1 MNEPLSRRTYDAMSD
16 AGGAGSR
23 EARYPTPG
31 RIFVMVF
38 YVGVGLWYLYWR
50 PGTFNHDALS
60 FSLLLYGAEVFGFV
74 TALLHLVM
82 TWRITE
88 RVPPAPMAGLTVDV
102 FIPTI
107 NESVDIVRRTAIAA
121 MNISYPHQTWLLDD
135 GARPEMKQ
143 LAESLGCRYLART
156 TNIDAK
162 AGNLNHALAHSKAEF
177 VAVFDADHAPRRDFL
192 ERTLGFFT
200 DERVA
205 FVQTPQDFFNLD
217 SFQHRRTTPAAIWTE
232 QSLFFKVIQQ
242 GKDFWNASFFCGSC
256 GIIRRSSLDAIGGFA
271 TGTVTEDLH
280 TSIRLHKRG
289 FRSIYYAEPLA
300 AGLAPDNAVP
310 YLRQRVR
317 WGQGAMQVWRKE
329 GILTA
334 RGLTLGQRLC
344 YLASVLTY
352 FDGWQKLVFYFS
364 PVVVLVT
371 GVMPVAALDR
381 EFFLHFAPYYLLTFL
396 VFEEVA
402 RGYGRTFLLAQYN
415 LARFFAFIWAT
426 FGLFRRKLTFWVTDK
441 GPANRSRV
449 ALYMAPQYAVLAL
462 NALAIPLG
470 IAFHFSYGYL
480 PGSGL
485 AANIAWAA
493 VNCILALL
501 LLKFTLKRAT
511 DSRADYRFPVP
522 LPALIK
528 VPGRPACYATVD
540 DVSSS
545 GCRLHGKFPADLR
558 EDSELQGE
566 LHLPHGVLPFAAVVR
581 GVVTGTSG
589 GKFYVKALCCR
600 FAEAAMPGARVE
612 LERFLYGSHLQWA
625 INQLRDKATTPLS
638 ALRLR
643 AAPTKVSET
652 YWAPALIDTP
662 SDDAPSQLALVSCRD
677 FGMYGR
683 SLLTFKPLPL
693 DCAIIGLSFTR
704 AGQTLISAKV
714 VIDERFDTPT
724 GPVYVYGIA
733 SLIREP
739 QWIRQNISAIH
750 ETEALAPLAA

>member
-1 MNEPLSRRTYDAMSD
+1 MNDPLSRRAYDVMS
-16 AGGAGSR
+16 AARSTGTR
-23 EARYPTPG
+23 EARYPTPA
-31 RIFVMVF
+31 RIFVMVL

-50 PGTFNHDALS
+50 LGTFNPHAFS

-88 RVPPAPMAGLTVDV
+88 REPPAPTAGMSVDV

-121 MNISYPHQTWLLDD
+121 MNMTYPHQTWLLDD

-143 LAESLGCRYLART
+143 LAASLGCRYLARD
-156 TNIDAK
+156 TNVDAK
-162 AGNLNHALAHSKAEF
+162 AGNLNHALAHSRAQF
-177 VAVFDADHAPRRDFL
+177 VAVFDADHAPRKDFL
-192 ERTLGFFT
+192 ERTLGFFG
-200 DERVA
+200 DPGVA

-256 GIIRRSSLDAIGGFA
+256 GVIRRSSLDAIGGFA

-334 RGLTLGQRLC
+334 RGLTIGQRLC

-352 FDGWQKLVFYFS
+352 FDGWQKLIFYFA
-364 PVVVLVT
+364 PVIVLVT
-371 GVMPVAALDR
+371 GVMPVAVLDR
-381 EFFLHFAPYYLLTFL
+381 EFVMHFAPYYLLTFL

-462 NALAIPLG
+462 NTLAIPVG
-470 IAFHFSYGYL
+470 IALHIRYGNL
-480 PGSGL
+480 PGSGVF
-485 AANIAWAA
+485 ANVAWAT

-501 LLKFTLKRAT
+501 LLRFTLRRAT
-511 DSRADYRFPVP
+511 DARVDYRFPVP
-522 LPALIK
+522 LPARIK

-540 DVSSS
+540 NISSA
-545 GCRLHGKFPADLR
+545 GCRLHGKFPGDLC
-558 EDSELQGE
+558 EDSELRGE
-566 LHLPHGVLPFAAVVR
+566 IFLPHGMLPFAAVVR
-581 GVVTGTSG
+581 GTVTGVSG
-589 GKFYVKALCCR
+589 GKPYTKALCCQ
-600 FAEAAMPGARVE
+600 FDGPAMGSARVE
-612 LERFLYGSHLQWA
+612 LERFLYGSHLQWS
-625 INQLRDKATTPLS
+625 INQLRDRANTPLS
-638 ALRLR
+638 ALRSR
-643 AAPTKVSET
+643 AATKPDET
-652 YWAPALIDTP
+652 FWAPALIDAQ
-662 SDDAPSQLALVSCRD
+662 SDDVPSQLALLSCRN
-677 FGMYGR
+677 FGAHGR
-683 SLLTFKPLPL
+683 ALLTFKPLPL

-704 AGQTLISAKV
+704 AGQTLISAKIV
-714 VIDERFDTPT
+714 GDGRFDTPT
-724 GPVYVYGIA
+724 GPIYVYGIA
-733 SLIREP
+733 SLIREQ

>member
-1 MNEPLSRRTYDAMSD
+1 MNDPHAYDVMAD
-16 AGGAGSR
+16 TRAAGSR
-23 EARYPTPG
+23 EARYPTPA
-31 RIFVMVF
+31 RAFVMVL

-50 PGTFNHDALS
+50 LGTFNPDALS

-88 RVPPAPMAGLTVDV
+88 REPPPAMEGLTVDV

-107 NESVDIVRRTAIAA
+107 NESVDIVRRTVIAA
-121 MNISYPHQTWLLDD
+121 MNMSYPHQTWLLDD
-135 GARPEMKQ
+135 GARPEMEK
-143 LAESLGCRYLART
+143 LAASLGCRYLSRPM
-156 TNIDAK
+156 NVDAK
-162 AGNLNHALAHSKAEF
+162 AGNLNQALAHSRAQF

-192 ERTLGFFT
+192 ERTLGFFG
-200 DERVA
+200 DPRVA

-217 SFQHRRTTPAAIWTE
+217 SFQHRRTTPSAIWTE

-289 FRSIYYAEPLA
+289 YQSIYYAEPLA
-300 AGLAPDNAVP
+300 AGLAPDNVVP

-317 WGQGAMQVWRKE
+317 WGQGAMQVWRRE

-334 RGLTLGQRLC
+334 RGLTFGQRLC
-344 YLASVLTY
+344 YLASVVTY
-352 FDGWQKLVFYFS
+352 FDGWQKLIFYFA

-402 RGYGRTFLLAQYN
+402 RGYGRTILLAQYN

-426 FGLFRRKLTFWVTDK
+426 FGLFRRRLTFWVTDK
-441 GPANRSRV
+441 GPAKRSRV

-462 NALAIPLG
+462 NAVAIPIG
-470 IAFHFSYGYL
+470 IALHFAYGNL
-480 PGSGL
+480 PGSGVF
-485 AANIAWAA
+485 ANVGWAS
-493 VNCILALL
+493 VNCVLALL
-501 LLKFTLKRAT
+501 LLRFTLRRAT
-511 DSRADYRFPVP
+511 DTRADYRFPVP
-522 LPALIK
+522 LPARIK

-540 DVSSS
+540 DISSA
-545 GCRLHGKFPADLR
+545 GCRLHGKFPGDLL
-558 EDSELQGE
+558 EDSAVQGE
-566 LHLPHGVLPFAAVVR
+566 IFLPQGSLPFSAVVR
-581 GVVTGTSG
+581 GTVSG
-589 GKFYVKALCCR
+589 VSDGESYVKALCCR
-600 FAEAAMPGARVE
+600 FNAAAMPVTRGE

-625 INQLRDKATTPLS
+625 INQLRDRATTPLS
-638 ALRLR
+638 ALRPR
-643 AAPTKVSET
+643 AATAQANET
-652 YWAPALIDTP
+652 HWAPVLIDTQ
-662 SDDAPSQLALVSCRD
+662 SADVPSQLALVSSRN
-677 FGMYGR
+677 FGPHGQA
-683 SLLTFKPLPL
+683 LLTFKPLPP

-704 AGQTLISAKV
+704 AGQKLVSAKIV
-714 VIDERFDTPT
+714 RDERFETPT
-724 GPVYVYGIA
+724 GPMYVYGIA
-733 SLIREP
+733 SLIREQ

>member
-1 MNEPLSRRTYDAMSD
+1 MSRRVYDVITD
-16 AGGAGSR
+16 ARSAGVR
-23 EARYPTPG
+23 EARYPTPA
-31 RIFVMVF
+31 RMFVMVL
-38 YVGVGLWYLYWR
+38 YVAVGLWYLYWR
-50 PGTFNHDALS
+50 LGTFNHDALS

-88 RVPPAPMAGLTVDV
+88 REPPAPAPGWSVDV

-121 MNISYPHQTWLLDD
+121 MNMTYPHQTWLLDD
-135 GARPEMKQ
+135 GARPEMQK
-143 LAESLGCRYLART
+143 LAASLGCRYLART
-156 TNIDAK
+156 TNADAK
-162 AGNLNHALAHSKAEF
+162 AGNLNHALAHSRAQF
-177 VAVFDADHAPRRDFL
+177 VAVFDADHAPRKDFL
-192 ERTLGFFT
+192 ERTLGFFG
-200 DERVA
+200 DARVA

-256 GIIRRSSLDAIGGFA
+256 GVIRRSSLDAIGGFA
-271 TGTVTEDLH
+271 TGSVTEDLH

-334 RGLTLGQRLC
+334 RGLTIGQRLC

-352 FDGWQKLVFYFS
+352 FDGWQKLVFYFA

-426 FGLFRRKLTFWVTDK
+426 FGFFRRRLTFWVTDK

-462 NALAIPLG
+462 NAVAIPIG
-470 IAFHFSYGYL
+470 ITLHFTYGNL
-480 PGSGL
+480 PVSGVI
-485 AANIAWAA
+485 ANVAWAS
-493 VNCILALL
+493 VNCVLALL
-501 LLKFTLKRAT
+501 LLRFTLRRAM
-511 DSRADYRFPVP
+511 DARRDYRFPVP
-522 LPALIK
+522 LPARVK
-528 VPGRPACYATVD
+528 VPGRPPWYATVD
-540 DVSSS
+540 DISSA

-558 EDSELQGE
+558 EGSELRGE
-566 LHLPHGVLPFAAVVR
+566 IFLPHGMLPFAAVVR
-581 GVVTGTSG
+581 GSVAGVAAD
-589 GKFYVKALCCR
+589 KRYVKALCCR
-600 FAEAAMPGARVE
+600 FDAAAMAGGRVE
-612 LERFLYGSHLQWA
+612 LERFLYGSHLQWS
-625 INQLRDKATTPLS
+625 INQLRDRANTPLS

-643 AAPTKVSET
+643 AAATKDRET
-652 YWAPALIDTP
+652 FWAPVLIDTQA
-662 SDDAPSQLALVSCRD
+662 DEIPSQLALLSCRA
-677 FGMYGR
+677 FGSHGR
-683 SLLTFKPLPL
+683 ALLTFKPLPA

-704 AGQTLISAKV
+704 AGQTLISAKIV
-714 VIDERFDTPT
+714 RDGRFETPT
-724 GPVYVYGIA
+724 GPIYVYGIA
-733 SLIREP
+733 SLIREQ